1 MKRCIAY
8 QSPSLRVYRRIR
20 GYVRSDARLSS
31 RVIRAIITRGASD
44 VGIEIECL
52 SFLKTPSGRCPGGI
66 IPENPIWHR
75 FPPRRRV
82 RDHRRGRDR
91 RSMSARAGQMGVS
104 PI

>member
-44 VGIEIECL
+44 AGIEIECRI
-52 SFLKTPSGRCPGGI
+52 SG
-66 IPENPIWHR
+66 H
-75 FPPRRRV
+75 
-82 RDHRRGRDR
+82 
-91 RSMSARAGQMGVS
+91 SL
-104 PI
+104 